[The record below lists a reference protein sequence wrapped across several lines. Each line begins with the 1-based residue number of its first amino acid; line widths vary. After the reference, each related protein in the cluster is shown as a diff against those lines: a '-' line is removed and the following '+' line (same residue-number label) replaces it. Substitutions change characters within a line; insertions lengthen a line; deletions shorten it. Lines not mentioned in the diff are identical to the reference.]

1 MHSIALLFNQFL
13 FMIKVVSLT
22 FSLFFL
28 VIENHF
34 LPLILVVL
42 LASLFLSFSLSLSL
56 SLSHYFDVV
65 IVVLLGWC
73 LWCLYLMVPICFTRP
88 KLVFVV
94 SITSLDLT
102 GVFFK

>member
-1 MHSIALLFNQFL
+1 M
-13 FMIKVVSLT
+13 SLT

-42 LASLFLSFSLSLSL
+42 LASLFLS
-56 SLSHYFDVV
+56 HYFDVV
-65 IVVLLGWC
+65 IVVLLGWY
-73 LWCLYLMVPICFTRP
+73 LWCLYLMVPTCFTRP